1 MELDK
6 IVIIDDD
13 KITLEILSTSLFGA
27 YDVKTFTCPNEG
39 LIFIEQNTPDL
50 VLLDINM
57 PEINGLDLCKKIKS
71 QEHLALT
78 NILFITSLDSQIDE
92 EKGLL
97 AGAVDY
103 IHKPLCLPIIK
114 NRIKIHMTLNL
125 HRKLL
130 SQLVQQ
136 QADKIQHSEEEFIRL
151 FIKEEGQIGHQSP

>member
-1 MELDK
+1 MEMES

-13 KITLEILSTSLFGA
+13 RVTLEILSTSLFGS
-27 YDVKTFTCPNEG
+27 YEVHTFTCANEG
-39 LIFIEQNTPDL
+39 FEFIKKTVPDL

-57 PEINGLDLCKKIKS
+57 PDISGIDLCKKIK
-71 QEHLALT
+71 QEEHLDLT
-78 NILFITSLDSQIDE
+78 SVLFITALDSHVDE

-103 IHKPLCLPIIK
+103 INKPLCLPIIR

-130 SQLVQQ
+130 SQLVTQ
-136 QADKIQHSEEEFIRL
+136 QADKIQRSEEEFIRL
-151 FIKEEGQIGHQSP
+151 FIKSGELGDDLR